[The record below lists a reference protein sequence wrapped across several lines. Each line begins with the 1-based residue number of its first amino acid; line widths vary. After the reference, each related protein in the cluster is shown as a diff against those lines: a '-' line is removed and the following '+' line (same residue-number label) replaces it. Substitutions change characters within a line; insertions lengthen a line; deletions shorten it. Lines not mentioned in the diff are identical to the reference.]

1 MELSYFETLQMI
13 NLSIDRLESV
23 FEFWLSATF
32 AAIVASHLAGE
43 KLTKIYAGMLTSIY
57 LIFTFSVVVRSM
69 AWNDALERYS
79 KMLRTLRG
87 DLSESATL
95 DLVSVSIWATIFW
108 ERWRPCSLS
117 GTPIRLIKLLDRLS
131 LLTQNE
137 ISNSAVLIA

>member
-57 LIFTFSVVVRSM
+57 LIFTFSVLARTHIWGTALQSYSLRLGTSDPSDSPTVNLVQVSM
-69 AWNDALERYS
+69 
-79 KMLRTLRG
+79 
-87 DLSESATL
+87 
-95 DLVSVSIWATIFW
+95 WATFILGTLATAIFIW
-108 ERWRPCSLS
+108 HAYTTNKTAGSV
-117 GTPIRLIKLLDRLS
+117 
-131 LLTQNE
+131 
-137 ISNSAVLIA
+137 ISSETKRD

>member
-87 DLSESATL
+87 DLIESPTFDLVNVSISATIIL
-95 DLVSVSIWATIFW
+95 GTLATVIFIWHAYTTNKTAG
-108 ERWRPCSLS
+108 PV
-117 GTPIRLIKLLDRLS
+117 
-131 LLTQNE
+131 
-137 ISNSAVLIA
+137 ISSDTKRD

>member
-1 MELSYFETLQMI
+1 MI

-87 DLSESATL
+87 DLIESPTFDLVNVSISATIIL
-95 DLVSVSIWATIFW
+95 GTLVTVIFIRHAYTTNKTAGSV
-108 ERWRPCSLS
+108 
-117 GTPIRLIKLLDRLS
+117 
-131 LLTQNE
+131 
-137 ISNSAVLIA
+137 ISSETKREGGFKFD

>member
-87 DLSESATL
+87 DLIESPTFDLVNVSISATIIL
-95 DLVSVSIWATIFW
+95 GTLVTVIFIWHAYTTNKTAGSV
-108 ERWRPCSLS
+108 
-117 GTPIRLIKLLDRLS
+117 
-131 LLTQNE
+131 
-137 ISNSAVLIA
+137 ISSETKREGGFKFD

>member
-57 LIFTFSVVVRSM
+57 LIFTFSVVIRSM

-87 DLSESATL
+87 DLIESPTFDLVNVSISATIIL
-95 DLVSVSIWATIFW
+95 GTLVTVIFIWHAYTTNKTAGSV
-108 ERWRPCSLS
+108 
-117 GTPIRLIKLLDRLS
+117 
-131 LLTQNE
+131 
-137 ISNSAVLIA
+137 ISSETKREGGFKFD